1 MPFPIPYGW
10 STLGYGWPKLPKES
24 PTFHNIRLCSG
35 NYSVN
40 PSDHHHLR
48 HEDRFFFAGL
58 PMHHSGNLHFEHTHV
73 TDVMTQP
80 CQDASSILCNSQ
92 PEKRFFWAHA
102 RKAQQSATKRSKAQQ
117 SANASNDIYLNLPQL
132 THIHLCTSFSIF

>member
-92 PEKRFFWAHA
+92 PEKRFFLAHA
-102 RKAQQSATKRSKAQQ
+102 RKAQQSATKRSKAQMQ
-117 SANASNDIYLNLPQL
+117 AMI
-132 THIHLCTSFSIF
+132 SILISHS